1 MIGKGKMYVV
11 VNKEL
16 GMSTGKTAAQVAHA
30 VARLDVGVPKTM
42 IVLEGTTEQVHNLDT
57 YLERM
62 NIPHHKYID
71 EGVNEVNPMSA
82 TALAFGMVEDEFIPD
97 FIRDFELYKDYTM
110 NWYETVKMVTI
121 LIGMGLGVLWL
132 MSMTL

>member
-1 MIGKGKMYVV
+1 MIGNGKMYVV

-42 IVLEGTTEQVHNLDT
+42 IVLEGTTEQIHNLDT

-62 NIPHHKYID
+62 SVPHHMYID
-71 EGVNEVNPMSA
+71 EGVNEVRPMSA
-82 TALAFGMVEDEFIPD
+82 TALAYGMVADDFTPD
-97 FIRDFELYKDYTM
+97 FIKDFDLYT
-110 NWYETVKMVTI
+110 ESESLGFGSGFVFGTFVTFM
-121 LIGMGLGVLWL
+121 IGALCLKLFVL
-132 MSMTL
+132 